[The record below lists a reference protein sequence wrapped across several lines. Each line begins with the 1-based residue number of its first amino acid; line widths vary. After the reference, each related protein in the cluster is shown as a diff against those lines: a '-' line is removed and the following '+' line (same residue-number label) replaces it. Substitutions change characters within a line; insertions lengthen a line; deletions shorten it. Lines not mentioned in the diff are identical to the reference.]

1 MASEGAGAEQLPPAQ
16 TLAAAVLGGVDA
28 KCELNVDNLSKPELL
43 TLLSIMEGE
52 LEARDVV
59 IEALRARRKEVFL
72 QERYGHFSMT
82 DPFVALQRD
91 FEGSMGEKELQP
103 VSTSPMA
110 VLDAVMAHCR
120 KMQENMNAQLAAA
133 ETRQKKLEMEKLQ
146 LQGLEQEQRKLSAQ
160 LKDEREK
167 NKQVVMLLVRECKQL
182 AARASEEGQRAHE
195 LSVRLEEDGHAQ
207 SCLEGELAS
216 ERRHSQQMEAELEKH
231 LAEFDTEREQLR
243 QRLSREEA
251 RGAALHTESEELRR
265 QLEQLKTERDK
276 DGAMP
281 APAPAATNPKPLTMS
296 VAVSTDPANLRATS
310 CQTDL
315 PPDAH
320 EVPHRKGPSLSIP
333 VKPSPGAAN
342 YAGMSLPKT
351 SGVGRGLL
359 LSQNEN
365 GGEATPGA
373 AATALPA
380 GVSPRVQAA
389 RYKFQPSPSEQ
400 DQNGTAN
407 QSPPARDLSPTN
419 RDNFVAKQQA
429 RHTVTQ
435 VLSRFTSPPAGN
447 AAVPGPGG
455 GLRPGLPHS
464 ISEGGPFAGRL
475 GHPQIG
481 LKSPTVTRIDRGN
494 PPPIPPKKPGLSQT
508 PSPPHPPV
516 KVAAD
521 GGGRSA
527 GTGMVGSALSGKSGA
542 PTPQLP
548 PKPAL
553 ELGGTVPALT
563 ASQVGAPCTGRT
575 ANACAGECPSVTT
588 VTNISIAAIV
598 SSPSINPTSPPSC
611 SSHVPGSPLATVS
624 GWCPSIVPPLTC
636 GDPVPLDDGHTLLQA
651 ASQGNVTLLSM
662 LLNQDP
668 TTDISHLQL
677 ERTSALF
684 SAARNG
690 HTDCV
695 KLLLSSGVAA
705 DVPDQI
711 GFTPLHTA
719 ASHGHHGCIEALVAY
734 TSNVDVV
741 APGGRTPLFLDGCTA
756 LHAAVSS
763 GHLGAVQVLLCHPG
777 VEQPHGD
784 PHPQS
789 SPHLP
794 PLHPHASFLN
804 QINRDG
810 WTAAHIAAARGLK
823 DCLGLLCAHSE
834 QDIEKRDKCS
844 RTIHDVAT
852 DDCKD
857 LLENLYSYRVVVRV
871 HTNPSQR
878 LCPTDLFEDGPTI
891 GTVTVQRHTSWEELS
906 HSLTQMLTSH
916 LQLLCGGWDLW
927 ERAPAPTG
935 TPLGISAESLAT
947 VTIGDIVWLP
957 GEEPPQSPWDLIR
970 KRLNQGIALGLKGLA
985 EGSLEELAYD
995 SLIPLQLLQNYTRL
1009 VEQYRNVIFHG
1020 LEGSCQEYIANQIS
1034 HCVKFRQEAAGLS
1047 CDVVRV
1053 EVDENLSKA
1062 QLLKTFIN
1070 SGFLVHAC
1078 EGVVGGSVVI
1088 VLEGLERASSL
1099 CELLGDLCEALENRG
1114 TSCSLSPQH
1123 GLDGLY
1129 YFPEQ
1134 SFLIGSLVKPRLQ
1147 GAELRLQQHFRWV
1160 QLRWDS
1166 EPVHSLLGRHLRRKL
1181 LHKTQGQVWSE
1192 DPLRRIL
1199 AWVCSVWHQLNTCLS
1214 HLGTPEAL
1222 LGPHIF
1228 LSCPVVPDQTL
1239 AVFKWL
1245 ARLWNAVVVP
1255 RVEDAVVSRVMAKR
1269 SPAQRRSPSSNKS
1282 LSCGQRAVLRAVL
1295 SILLNKA
1302 VFQSCP
1308 LPHPEIDRH
1317 LSEFK
1322 GGTFPLSTIGFSC
1335 KKSVRK
1341 GKESGP
1347 WRRANTSPRKK
1358 VSPTPLWNSSSS
1370 LHEGS
1375 LSCSIVHLMA
1385 HVGSPRN
1392 DDGHPEDI
1400 TLCSDDETDLLRELQ
1415 SMCTSKSEPDISK
1428 ITHSRDDFSPFS
1440 RCRRHEALI
1449 HTRDD
1454 TGHDTAPSRLQR
1466 AANDKNSS
1474 KNRHS
1479 SVQAFSQSA
1488 ATTPSTERRS
1498 TRPKSQLPVPSSRGP
1513 QRASVS
1519 PRSSR
1524 NTSSSSSSSLPP
1536 TTPTYPSPRAP
1547 ARSRTRQDPP
1557 HNNHQATRED
1567 IWVFNPNLHDYFK
1580 KPE

>member
-1 MASEGAGAEQLPPAQ
+1 MGQLLVFKTPSIKKTLTLCHSQASLQRARVSQVKGRGVRNTCTPNKSVSP
-16 TLAAAVLGGVDA
+16 VLVA

-741 APGGRTPLFLDGCTA
+741 APGGRTPLFLASETGSVECVRALLDAGADRTHTASDGCTA

-857 LLENLYSYRVVVRV
+857 LLENLYNIISSASDSYRVVVRV

-935 TPLGISAESLAT
+935 TPLGISAE
-947 VTIGDIVWLP
+947 IG
-957 GEEPPQSPWDLIR
+957 
-970 KRLNQGIALGLKGLA
+970 
-985 EGSLEELAYD
+985 
-995 SLIPLQLLQNYTRL
+995 
-1009 VEQYRNVIFHG
+1009 IF
-1020 LEGSCQEYIANQIS
+1020 CQEYIANQIS

-1070 SGFLVHAC
+1070 SG
-1078 EGVVGGSVVI
+1078 GSVVI

-1114 TSCSLSPQH
+1114 TSCSLHSVKFT

-1370 LHEGS
+1370 LHEGDFFRLFIFIYLLTYLLQCCEFQLYLGLKVFS
-1375 LSCSIVHLMA
+1375 TSYLFLW
-1385 HVGSPRN
+1385 N

-1428 ITHSRDDFSPFS
+1428 
-1440 RCRRHEALI
+1440 
-1449 HTRDD
+1449 
-1454 TGHDTAPSRLQR
+1454 
-1466 AANDKNSS
+1466 NDKNSS